1 VTILEEYHFGEYL
14 GVSSYHPYSLNY
26 MEHFHRSFEL
36 LFCSDGEA
44 VVKIEESPYVL
55 TTGQVLL
62 VMPYQTHAIETP
74 KESQL
79 HILVFSPEFIPDFYA
94 KTKDFALS
102 DPVITIDPSVA
113 NQLYYP
119 LFETDSLYLRK
130 SALYQVLYL
139 FEHQTTLL
147 PAKNQEDILI
157 QLLAYIES
165 HFKEELTLEKL
176 SSSIG
181 YSSVYVSRM
190 ITDKLKS
197 TFPRLL
203 NQARI
208 RHASFLLTHSLL
220 PITEVA
226 EQAGFQN
233 VRTFNRN
240 FKALTSLTPKEYRL
254 KHNAHFSLLKE

>member
-1 VTILEEYHFGEYL
+1 
-14 GVSSYHPYSLNY
+14 

-36 LFCSDGEA
+36 LFCSDGDA
-44 VVKIEESPYVL
+44 VVKIEKSPYVL
-55 TTGQVLL
+55 TAGQVLL

-74 KESQL
+74 RESQL
-79 HILVFSPEFIPDFYA
+79 HILVFSPEYIPDFYA
-94 KTKDFALS
+94 KTKDFSLS

-113 NQLYYP
+113 KQLYYP
-119 LFETDSLYLRK
+119 LFETDSLYFRK
-130 SALYQVLYL
+130 SALYHLLYL

-147 PAKNQEDILI
+147 PVKNQDDILV
-157 QLLAYIES
+157 QLLIYIES
-165 HFKEELTLEKL
+165 HFKEELNLEIL
-176 SSSIG
+176 SSHVG
-181 YSSVYVSRM
+181 YSSVYVSRL

-197 TFPRLL
+197 SFPRLL

-226 EQAGFQN
+226 EEVGFQN

-240 FKALTSLTPKEYRL
+240 FKLLTSLTPKDYRL
-254 KHNAHFSLLKE
+254 KHNALFSVPKN

>member
-1 VTILEEYHFGEYL
+1 
-14 GVSSYHPYSLNY
+14 
-26 MEHFHRSFEL
+26 M
-36 LFCSDGEA
+36 
-44 VVKIEESPYVL
+44 
-55 TTGQVLL
+55 
-62 VMPYQTHAIETP
+62 
-74 KESQL
+74 
-79 HILVFSPEFIPDFYA
+79 FSPEYIPDFYA

-102 DPVITIDPSVA
+102 DPVITIDSSVA
-113 NQLYYP
+113 KQLYYP

-157 QLLAYIES
+157 QLLVYIES

-220 PITEVA
+220 P
-226 EQAGFQN
+226 GFQN